1 MVNENPEKKSNSLNE
16 KVKDMGTLSD
26 DLWAALS
33 ASWEDEKTSSEE
45 SVENYEENLGILI
58 DKYISDTE
66 VGAIFLK
73 FCEVE
78 CGWAVEYSVD
88 IMSFMACLDNF
99 RKERPQYAQYIKI
112 DERYL

>member
-1 MVNENPEKKSNSLNE
+1 MANEYLEKKSNSLDN

-33 ASWEDEKTSSEE
+33 ASWEGEKVSSEE

-58 DKYISDTE
+58 DQYVSDAE
-66 VGAIFLK
+66 VGDIFLK

-88 IMSFMACLDNF
+88 IMSFMACLNNF
-99 RKERPQYAQYIKI
+99 KKERPQYAQYIKI